1 MVTPSRLVIV
11 VESVESDVCRKI
23 KAKKTTVVRNGT
35 LHLVLRVNGVMGG
48 ALVDVLGDFGRVPVP
63 LAGPSECPVTVP
75 IVSSSPGRPLSHH
88 NGTGNAAT
96 QGSNLSHHKTER
108 WAFVVRPRFSSH
120 FDSHCPA

>member
-23 KAKKTTVVRNGT
+23 KA
-35 LHLVLRVNGVMGG
+35 
-48 ALVDVLGDFGRVPVP
+48 ALADVLGDFGRVPVP